1 MLNRILFFFQKIKI
15 RRAWKKNNNNNK
27 TTWGIITNRAYI
39 NFVKN
44 GGIIVGK
51 NTYGKL
57 NVNYTGAKEEKLI
70 IGANCS
76 IAGSSN
82 FLLGG
87 EHDYSKITMYPYSYR
102 VFGMENDVKTKGP
115 IIVEDEVWI
124 GDDSWI
130 KSGVHIGKGAIIATG
145 AIVTK
150 DVPPY
155 AIVGGVPAQIIKY
168 RFSEEIIN
176 KIIDVNLSELN
187 IPKEAMGLLDTNLT
201 EKNVDLI
208 LERIRQYIWKRYMEL
223 YLRN

>member
-27 TTWGIITNRAYI
+27 TTLGIITNRAYI

-44 GGIIVGK
+44 GGIVVGK
-51 NTYGKL
+51 NTYGRL

-145 AIVTK
+145 AVVTK

-208 LERIRQYIWKRYMEL
+208 LERIRQYI
-223 YLRN
+223 

>member
-15 RRAWKKNNNNNK
+15 RRDWKKNNKKNK
-27 TTWGIITNRAYI
+27 TTLGIITNRAYI

-44 GGIIVGK
+44 GGIVVGK
-51 NTYGKL
+51 NTYGRL

-102 VFGMENDVKTKGP
+102 IFGMKNDVKTKGP
-115 IIVEDEVWI
+115 IIVEDEGWR

-145 AIVTK
+145 AVVTK

-187 IPKEAMGLLDTNLT
+187 IPKEAIGLLDTSLT
-201 EKNVDLI
+201 EKNIDLI
-208 LERIRQYIWKRYMEL
+208 LERIRQYI
-223 YLRN
+223 

>member
-15 RRAWKKNNNNNK
+15 RRDWKKNNNNNK
-27 TTWGIITNRAYI
+27 TTLGIITNRAYI

-208 LERIRQYIWKRYMEL
+208 LERIRQYI
-223 YLRN
+223 

>member
-1 MLNRILFFFQKIKI
+1 M
-15 RRAWKKNNNNNK
+15 
-27 TTWGIITNRAYI
+27 
-39 NFVKN
+39 
-44 GGIIVGK
+44 
-51 NTYGKL
+51 
-57 NVNYTGAKEEKLI
+57 KEEKLI

-168 RFSEEIIN
+168 RFSEEII
-176 KIIDVNLSELN
+176 KHRLFI
-187 IPKEAMGLLDTNLT
+187 GFF
-201 EKNVDLI
+201 
-208 LERIRQYIWKRYMEL
+208 
-223 YLRN
+223 

>member
-15 RRAWKKNNNNNK
+15 RRDWKKNNKKNK
-27 TTWGIITNRAYI
+27 TTLGIITNRAYI

-44 GGIIVGK
+44 GGIVVGK
-51 NTYGKL
+51 NTYGRL

-102 VFGMENDVKTKGP
+102 VFGMKNDVKTKGP
-115 IIVEDEVWI
+115 IIVEDEGGI

-145 AIVTK
+145 AVVTK

-187 IPKEAMGLLDTNLT
+187 IPKEAIGLLDTSLT
-201 EKNVDLI
+201 EKNIDLI
-208 LERIRQYIWKRYMEL
+208 LERIRQYI
-223 YLRN
+223 

>member
-15 RRAWKKNNNNNK
+15 RRDWKKNNKKNK
-27 TTWGIITNRAYI
+27 TTLGIITNRAYI

-44 GGIIVGK
+44 GGIVVGK
-51 NTYGKL
+51 NTYGRL

-102 VFGMENDVKTKGP
+102 VFGMKNDVKTKGP

-145 AIVTK
+145 AVVTK
-150 DVPPY
+150 DIPPY
-155 AIVGGVPAQIIKY
+155 AVAVGVPAKVIKY
-168 RFSEEIIN
+168 RFDPEIIE
-176 KIIDVNLSELN
+176 KLMSIDFNRISRDEIVNNLSLFEKELN
-187 IPKEAMGLLDTNLT
+187 DCILT
-201 EKNVDLI
+201 QLVEKYEINS
-208 LERIRQYIWKRYMEL
+208 
-223 YLRN
+223 

>member
-15 RRAWKKNNNNNK
+15 RRAWKKNNKKNK
-27 TTWGIITNRAYI
+27 TTLGIITNRAYI

-145 AIVTK
+145 AMVTK

-208 LERIRQYIWKRYMEL
+208 LERIRQYI
-223 YLRN
+223 

>member
-1 MLNRILFFFQKIKI
+1 MFKTRLLSGVVLVLLALLFII
-15 RRAWKKNNNNNK
+15 HGGYLLL
-27 TTWGIITNRAYI
+27 TVLGIIS
-39 NFVKN
+39 
-44 GGIIVGK
+44 
-51 NTYGKL
+51 
-57 NVNYTGAKEEKLI
+57 LI
-70 IGANCS
+70 GL
-76 IAGSSN
+76 
-82 FLLGG
+82 FEL
-87 EHDYSKITMYPYSYR
+87 YR

-208 LERIRQYIWKRYMEL
+208 LERIRQYI
-223 YLRN
+223 

>member
-15 RRAWKKNNNNNK
+15 RRAWKKNNKKNK
-27 TTWGIITNRAYI
+27 TTLGIITNRAYI

-208 LERIRQYIWKRYMEL
+208 LERIRQYI
-223 YLRN
+223 

>member
-27 TTWGIITNRAYI
+27 TTLGIITNRAYI

-208 LERIRQYIWKRYMEL
+208 LKRIRQYI
-223 YLRN
+223 

>member
-15 RRAWKKNNNNNK
+15 RRDWKKNNKKNK
-27 TTWGIITNRAYI
+27 TTLGIITNRAYI

-44 GGIIVGK
+44 GGIVVGK
-51 NTYGKL
+51 NTYGRL

-102 VFGMENDVKTKGP
+102 IFGMKNDVKTKGP
-115 IIVEDEVWI
+115 IIVEDEVGI

-145 AIVTK
+145 AVVTK

-187 IPKEAMGLLDTNLT
+187 IPKEAIGLLDTSLT
-201 EKNVDLI
+201 EKNIDLI
-208 LERIRQYIWKRYMEL
+208 LERIRQYI
-223 YLRN
+223 

>member
-27 TTWGIITNRAYI
+27 TTLGIITNRAYI

-208 LERIRQYIWKRYMEL
+208 LERLRQYI
-223 YLRN
+223 

>member
-15 RRAWKKNNNNNK
+15 RRAWKNNNNNNK
-27 TTWGIITNRAYI
+27 TTLGIITNRAYI

-208 LERIRQYIWKRYMEL
+208 LERIRQYI
-223 YLRN
+223 

>member
-15 RRAWKKNNNNNK
+15 RRAWKKNNKKNK
-27 TTWGIITNRAYI
+27 TTLGIITNRAYI

-102 VFGMENDVKTKGP
+102 VFGIENDVKTKGP

-208 LERIRQYIWKRYMEL
+208 LERIRQYI
-223 YLRN
+223 

>member
-15 RRAWKKNNNNNK
+15 RRDWKKNNKKNK
-27 TTWGIITNRAYI
+27 TTLGIITNRAYI

-44 GGIIVGK
+44 GGIVVGK
-51 NTYGKL
+51 NTYGRL

-102 VFGMENDVKTKGP
+102 IFGMKNDVKTKGP
-115 IIVEDEVWI
+115 IIVEDEV
-124 GDDSWI
+124 WI

-145 AIVTK
+145 AVVTK

-187 IPKEAMGLLDTNLT
+187 IPKEAIGLLDTSLT
-201 EKNVDLI
+201 EKNIDLI
-208 LERIRQYIWKRYMEL
+208 LERIRQYI
-223 YLRN
+223 

>member
-15 RRAWKKNNNNNK
+15 RRDWKKNNKKNK
-27 TTWGIITNRAYI
+27 TTLGIITNRAYI

-44 GGIIVGK
+44 GGIVVGK
-51 NTYGKL
+51 NTYGRL

-102 VFGMENDVKTKGP
+102 IFGMKNDVKTKGP
-115 IIVEDEVWI
+115 IIVEYEVWI

-145 AIVTK
+145 AVVTK

-187 IPKEAMGLLDTNLT
+187 IPKEAIGLLDTSLT
-201 EKNVDLI
+201 EKNIDLI
-208 LERIRQYIWKRYMEL
+208 LERIRQYI
-223 YLRN
+223 

>member
-15 RRAWKKNNNNNK
+15 RRDWKKNNKKNK
-27 TTWGIITNRAYI
+27 TTLGIITNRAYI

-44 GGIIVGK
+44 GGIVVGK
-51 NTYGKL
+51 NTYGRL

-102 VFGMENDVKTKGP
+102 IFGMKNYVKTKGP

-145 AIVTK
+145 AVVTK

-187 IPKEAMGLLDTNLT
+187 IPKEAIGLLDTSLT
-201 EKNVDLI
+201 EKNIDLI
-208 LERIRQYIWKRYMEL
+208 LERIRQYI
-223 YLRN
+223 

>member
-27 TTWGIITNRAYI
+27 TTLGIITNRAYI

-145 AIVTK
+145 AVVTK

-208 LERIRQYIWKRYMEL
+208 LERIRQYI
-223 YLRN
+223 

>member
-15 RRAWKKNNNNNK
+15 RRAWKKNNKKNK
-27 TTWGIITNRAYI
+27 TTLGIITNRAYI

-102 VFGMENDVKTKGP
+102 VFRMENDVKTKGP

-208 LERIRQYIWKRYMEL
+208 LERIRQYI
-223 YLRN
+223 

>member
-27 TTWGIITNRAYI
+27 TTLGIITNRAYI

-102 VFGMENDVKTKGP
+102 IFGMKNDVKTKGP

-145 AIVTK
+145 AVVTK

-187 IPKEAMGLLDTNLT
+187 IPKEAIGLLDTSLT
-201 EKNVDLI
+201 EKNIDLI
-208 LERIRQYIWKRYMEL
+208 LERIRQYI
-223 YLRN
+223 

>member
-1 MLNRILFFFQKIKI
+1 ME
-15 RRAWKKNNNNNK
+15 KNNNNNK
-27 TTWGIITNRAYI
+27 TTLGIITNRAYI

-208 LERIRQYIWKRYMEL
+208 LERIRQYI
-223 YLRN
+223 

>member
-15 RRAWKKNNNNNK
+15 RRAWKKNNKKNK
-27 TTWGIITNRAYI
+27 TTLGIITNRAYI

-102 VFGMENDVKTKGP
+102 VFGMDNDVKTKGP

-208 LERIRQYIWKRYMEL
+208 LERIRQYI
-223 YLRN
+223 

>member
-15 RRAWKKNNNNNK
+15 RRDWKKNNKKNK
-27 TTWGIITNRAYI
+27 TTLGIITNRAYI

-44 GGIIVGK
+44 GGIVVGK
-51 NTYGKL
+51 NTYGRL

-70 IGANCS
+70 IGDNCS

-102 VFGMENDVKTKGP
+102 VFGMKNDVKTKGP

-145 AIVTK
+145 AVVTK

-187 IPKEAMGLLDTNLT
+187 IPKEAIGLLDTSLT
-201 EKNVDLI
+201 EKNIDLI
-208 LERIRQYIWKRYMEL
+208 LERIRQYI
-223 YLRN
+223 

>member
-1 MLNRILFFFQKIKI
+1 M
-15 RRAWKKNNNNNK
+15 
-27 TTWGIITNRAYI
+27 
-39 NFVKN
+39 
-44 GGIIVGK
+44 
-51 NTYGKL
+51 
-57 NVNYTGAKEEKLI
+57 I

-208 LERIRQYIWKRYMEL
+208 LERIRQYI
-223 YLRN
+223 

>member
-27 TTWGIITNRAYI
+27 TTLGIITNRAYI

-208 LERIRQYIWKRYMEL
+208 LERIRQYI
-223 YLRN
+223 